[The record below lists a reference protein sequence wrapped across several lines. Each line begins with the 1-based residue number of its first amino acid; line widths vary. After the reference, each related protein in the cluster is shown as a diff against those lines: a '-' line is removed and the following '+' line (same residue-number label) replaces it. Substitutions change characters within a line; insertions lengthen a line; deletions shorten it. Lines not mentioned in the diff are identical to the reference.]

1 MSPLAR
7 ATVAVYIAL
16 LLLLAALGAGS
27 QLRYREQARLLA
39 EKERAIVDLVTA
51 RAAAAAVNGPLAV
64 TTWARAAG
72 MVPAP
77 DAPQVEAVAPGLL
90 PPVVPTPPRPALEVV
105 TVWR

>member
-1 MSPLAR
+1 MSPWAR
-7 ATVAVYIAL
+7 TTVGAYVAL
-16 LLLLAALGAGS
+16 LLLLAALGSAS
-27 QLRYREQARLLA
+27 QQRHAAQARLLA

-51 RAAAAAVNGPLAV
+51 RASAATVNGPLAV

-90 PPVVPTPPRPALEVV
+90 APLAPAAAQPSLEVV